1 MKWKPH
7 VVYFSWDETVTRR
20 DSGYW
25 FCVLSHGQSQAGFAK
40 ACAFFSSCVLFSRF
54 PYIPQSQDLAAQG
67 KWMFEWGLS
76 TAPFII
82 WASLGAQW
90 ERILLPMQETWVQSL
105 GWEIPWR
112 RKWQPTPVFLP
123 GNAMDREAWW
133 TVVHGSKR
141 VGHDLVTKQQP
152 HPSFEARCILRLA
165 FIWTPWGRR
174 LGILK
179 DLSMIHLSLLESA
192 SISLHP
198 SS

>member
-1 MKWKPH
+1 MWDPSQQGLDRCILLDRQILYHRATWKVPALYFYLSFRQMKWKPH

-105 GWEIPWR
+105 GWEDPLVKEMATHSSILDWKIPW
-112 RKWQPTPVFLP
+112 TEEPVRLQS
-123 GNAMDREAWW
+123 M
-133 TVVHGSKR
+133 GS
-141 VGHDLVTKQQP
+141 
-152 HPSFEARCILRLA
+152 
-165 FIWTPWGRR
+165 
-174 LGILK
+174 
-179 DLSMIHLSLLESA
+179 
-192 SISLHP
+192 
-198 SS
+198 